1 MKTIW
6 YEQGRSYTEQR
17 KEATKK
23 HKSLLMKLRLKAT
36 EDDLVY
42 KAGPID
48 LTISAGAL
56 ERCRRL
62 AVPKELAERMT
73 AGTVYRISGSD
84 DCMDAASR
92 MVVKLRWQDSKGYF
106 AGKGK
111 HKELTQEHIF
121 SIPENVFLKGMVAV
135 AS

>member
-1 MKTIW
+1 MKTLW
-6 YEQGRSYTEQR
+6 YEAGRSYKEQ
-17 KEATKK
+17 KK
-23 HKSLLMKLRLKAT
+23 AADKRHTPLLMKLKLKAT
-36 EDDLVY
+36 EDDLIY

-62 AVPKELAERMT
+62 SVPHELSERMT
-73 AGTVYRISGSD
+73 AGTVYRISGGNNY
-84 DCMDAASR
+84 MEMPR
-92 MVVKLRWQDSKGYF
+92 IVVKLRWQDSKGYF

-111 HKELTQEHIF
+111 HHEEPEEHIF
-121 SIPENVFLKGMVAV
+121 SIPEDVFLKGMVGA

>member
-1 MKTIW
+1 MKTLW
-6 YEQGRSYTEQR
+6 YEKGRSYKEQKQFADKR
-17 KEATKK
+17 HTP
-23 HKSLLMKLRLKAT
+23 LLMKLRLKAT

-62 AVPKELAERMT
+62 AVPRELAERMT
-73 AGTVYRISGSD
+73 AGTVYRIAGSD
-84 DCMDAASR
+84 NPMDASSR
-92 MVVKLRWQDSKGYF
+92 MVVKLRWQDSKGYY
-106 AGKGK
+106 AGKGN
-111 HKELTQEHIF
+111 HHEATEEHIF
-121 SIPENVFLKGMVAV
+121 SIPENVFLKGMCGI

>member
-6 YEQGRSYTEQR
+6 YEQGKSYKAQR
-17 KEATKK
+17 QEATKK
-23 HKSLLMKLRLKAT
+23 HKSLLMKLKLKAT
-36 EDDLVY
+36 EDDLIY

-48 LTISAGAL
+48 LTISAGLL

-62 AVPKELAERMT
+62 SVPRELAERMT
-73 AGTVYRISGSD
+73 AGTVYRVSGAD
-84 DCMDAASR
+84 NYMDSTSR

-106 AGKGK
+106 SGKGK
-111 HKELTQEHIF
+111 HHEETEEHIF
-121 SIPENVFLKGMVAV
+121 SIPEDVFLRGIAGI

>member
-1 MKTIW
+1 MKTLW
-6 YEQGRSYTEQR
+6 YEKGRSYKEQKQLADKR
-17 KEATKK
+17 HTP
-23 HKSLLMKLRLKAT
+23 LLMKLRLKAT

-62 AVPKELAERMT
+62 AVPRELAERMT

-84 DCMDAASR
+84 NLMDASSR
-92 MVVKLRWQDSKGYF
+92 MVVKLRWQDSKGYY
-106 AGKGK
+106 AGKGN
-111 HKELTQEHIF
+111 HHEETEEHIF
-121 SIPENVFLKGMVAV
+121 SIPENVFLKGMCGI